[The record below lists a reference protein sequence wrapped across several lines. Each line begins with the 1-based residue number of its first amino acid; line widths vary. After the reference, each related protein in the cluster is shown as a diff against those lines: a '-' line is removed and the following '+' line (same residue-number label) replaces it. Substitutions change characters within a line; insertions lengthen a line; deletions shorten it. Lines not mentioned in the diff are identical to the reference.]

1 MSVSETYLVL
11 FAAIEAA
18 DLLLVIWLAVTL
30 LLNLLIL
37 FHPERI
43 TRTINSVL
51 IALYSLFSVFIIGRW
66 GVIVAKVMDL
76 LTALRE
82 TGEALP
88 PQALTSVFG
97 LAGLVFL
104 LGFVGL
110 TIQHLRSRR
119 SHIRVI

>member
-11 FAAIEAA
+11 FAAIDAA
-18 DLLLVIWLAVTL
+18 DFLLVIWLSVTI

-43 TRTINSVL
+43 TRILNTLL
-51 IALYSLFSVFIIGRW
+51 IALYTLFSVFIIGRW
-66 GVIVAKVMDL
+66 GVIVSKVMDML
-76 LTALRE
+76 SSLRE
-82 TGEALP
+82 AGETLP
-88 PQALTSVFG
+88 PQILTSVLG

-104 LGFVGL
+104 LGLYLL

-119 SHIRVI
+119 SRVRVI